1 MPAPASVT
9 YSNAVKVSANTAVL
23 NAIDAGSGPGKVR
36 FRAENDALLGE
47 CLFQDPAGNVNG
59 TTGQLTLLPDVAQ
72 TVTADGV
79 CTYADLT
86 DSDNNIIVVIP
97 VEAGVAPV
105 SGTITV
111 NTVDFVT
118 GASLDILSATIG

>member
-9 YSNAVKVSANTAVL
+9 YSSAVKVSANTAVL
-23 NAIDAGSGPGKVR
+23 NAIDAGSSVGKVR
-36 FRAENDALLGE
+36 FRADNDALLGE
-47 CLFQDPAGNVNG
+47 CLLQDPAGTVNG

-72 TVTADGV
+72 TVSADGT
-79 CTYADLT
+79 CTYADVT
-86 DSDNNIIVVIP
+86 DSDNNIIVAIP
-97 VEAGVAPV
+97 VVAGVSPV

-111 NTVDFVT
+111 NTVAFVT